1 MHLNLVG
8 LRRWFDC
15 AHHGGTPANGH
26 PTILFTV
33 ESYMKSP
40 SGDLGAER
48 KSRRDA
54 AIWDLSLH
62 SSAKNIVPLRGE
74 AFTNSKSR

>member
-15 AHHGGTPANGH
+15 AHHRGTPANGH

-54 AIWDLSLH
+54 ATWDLSLH
-62 SSAKNIVPLRGE
+62 PSAKNIVPLRGE